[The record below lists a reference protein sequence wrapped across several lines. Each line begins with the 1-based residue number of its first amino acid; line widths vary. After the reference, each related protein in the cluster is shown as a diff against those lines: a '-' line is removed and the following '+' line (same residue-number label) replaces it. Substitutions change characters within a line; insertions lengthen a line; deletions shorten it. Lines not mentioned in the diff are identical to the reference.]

1 MQVNTGHTG
10 WRSAEAA
17 MLFEGVRD
25 ARKTGKP
32 LKAVF
37 EDVARRTGRKPNSIR
52 NYYYAKLK
60 EDESL
65 MPKGENVAFVPF
77 TEEEIDMLLRE
88 VLTAQAKGVS
98 VRACTLALGDGDTKA
113 MLRYQ
118 NKYRA
123 IVKNDPER
131 IKRTLLQLEKEKLPA
146 CNPYARARHSRA
158 GRPPKRE
165 SLVEVLSGVVS
176 ELDQV
181 DGLDVTLFFES
192 LGALAVSASRGAKA
206 IRALQSAQ
214 EGENCMHTES
224 LRERVQEQEKE
235 LVAQRER
242 FNALLSLYRQL
253 IELNRQFL
261 GMTGVSKMSSLSG
274 YIHDL
279 ARNVE
284 DCERVLPGLM

>member
-10 WRSAEAA
+10 WRNAEAA

-25 ARKTGKP
+25 ARKAGRP
-32 LKAVF
+32 LKTVF
-37 EDVARRTGRKPNSIR
+37 EEVAKKTGRKPNSIR
-52 NYYYAKLK
+52 NYYYARLK
-60 EDESL
+60 EDENL
-65 MPKGENVAFVPF
+65 VPGGENAAFVPF

-88 VLTAQAKGVS
+88 VLTCQAKGIS
-98 VRACTLALGDGDTKA
+98 VRACTLALGNGDTKV

-131 IKRTLLQLEKEKLPA
+131 IKRVLAQLEREKLPA
-146 CNPYARARHSRA
+146 CDPYTRVRPSRA
-158 GRPPKRE
+158 GRPSKRE
-165 SLVEVLSGVVS
+165 NLVEVLSGVVS

-181 DGLDVTLFFES
+181 EGLDVTTFFES
-192 LGALAVSASRGAKA
+192 LGALAVSASRGVKA
-206 IRALQSAQ
+206 MRALESMQA
-214 EGENCMHTES
+214 GENCLQEES
-224 LRERVQEQEKE
+224 LRERIRAQERE
-235 LVAQRER
+235 LLAQRER

-253 IELNRQFL
+253 IQLNRQFL
-261 GMTGVSKMSSLSG
+261 SMTGVSKMSSLSG

-284 DCERVLPGLM
+284 DCERMLPGLM